1 MVVVEECDVSRLDDE
16 TGGVAN
22 EEDTNR
28 GLLVDD
34 VGTELMLV
42 DSDAG
47 GLVVGYSDSELPGEV
62 NAG

>member
-22 EEDTNR
+22 EEDTNG
-28 GLLVDD
+28 GLQVYD
-34 VGTELMLV
+34 VGNELMLV

-47 GLVVGYSDSELPGEV
+47 GLARGGQCWLI
-62 NAG
+62 AGRKCR